1 MYSELFSTVKFM
13 DEESK
18 QLLAQM
24 LEELRQ
30 MRAMS
35 GNTAKAAEDTTKA
48 LNNLT
53 DDLGEAAEFTEDL
66 NEAQEELAKAM
77 KLSAE
82 GFKQS
87 LRSVG
92 SSVMSFG
99 SALTDTTK
107 TLGSLSDG
115 FDNLG
120 DAALEAGKAIG
131 GPFAIAAGLAAKA
144 LTTVTSA
151 ALKQS
156 DAILGAKDELTKLGG
171 AGIGTSKEFMTLAH
185 EAKISSKNLNLL
197 TEPMKGMAG
206 TFLSLG
212 GSVAEGQKNF
222 TKLTAITDE
231 QRKAFGRLGLSQADV
246 IQSQAD
252 YIKLQKMSGTN
263 LQALGKTVEQIRAA
277 SVQYTQN
284 LVELAAI
291 SGGDIDSAKKA
302 QEIANTQFA
311 ELLRTRNENAEIA
324 KLKAA
329 GRHAEAADIEARQKY
344 RKQMISEMTAQFGEG
359 TGEAMA
365 QYFATGIV
373 NEAVAPLLR
382 QGVDLEKQRQAFIA
396 AGNDEE
402 KQRKA
407 RAGIATDLK
416 DAEGRTLKN
425 METALGQ
432 SDDLRKQM
440 GVSVDSMQKYG
451 ARAGVD
457 EYDIRTKAA
466 KDVAEQ
472 MKEGAD
478 PMADAREDLRETQRD
493 LAVGLDKLLLAVNPL
508 TTQYGLMTLA
518 LVSLTAAIGTT
529 VLALKGLSGLGALG
543 GPGGAAGKFG
553 NLGKLGGFANTGG
566 VAGGGGLGGAVAQ
579 GGGALSKMGGL
590 AARVGGGVG
599 IAAIGGLAGAGLQAA
614 GESIGGT
621 TGKVVSGAGTVA
633 QFAAMGAMFGPA
645 GALVGAIGGLG
656 KALWDNK
663 DSLVKGFKSL
673 VGSNEKSDKVTI
685 DKSEVDKE
693 LAKRKADSEER
704 LRSVN
709 AKLSSILGENSDVL
723 GMFSGKM
730 DTMTDEA
737 FTKLVDELKS
747 QGKITEAQIAE
758 LKQQREVAT
767 RKTEATPNAATEF
780 KAIAQDKK
788 FTSEDSA
795 KLSKEK
801 NVLAALQAEL
811 KTAKGE
817 DKEAIQM
824 AINNTKAEVKALE
837 DKQKAEA
844 EYNKAETKRV
854 EAEKKKAEMLKKVA
868 DATERAQ
875 KKEEER
881 VQQLVEANNAARAI
895 HSGGPSSRGRRRGSS
910 ASGGTG
916 QAGTAAPSSSG
927 GSGGAGGGAGGAS
940 SGGASGGREGAG
952 GRTGSSGSLGL
963 ESIKKTTA
971 AGGSISEEQA
981 KKMTMDFE
989 GVRTKP
995 YKDSL
1000 GLWTVGVGH
1009 LIGDG
1014 RSLPDSWNRE
1024 FSMDE
1029 IMALYDEDYK
1039 HHKQQAQ
1046 SNVPGFSKFDSA
1058 GQAALVDL
1066 TFNMGPYWPKK
1077 FPNTSKKLAAGD
1089 AAGAAAGLE
1098 DSLWFSQVARRGPAI
1113 TDIIRNSKVSAKDGG
1128 LATGPESGYPATLH
1142 GKEMILPLKGDS
1154 ILEKLGTMS
1163 ASMMKG
1169 MNEKSSS
1176 DWASKSTPQG
1186 DSLLEKLGT
1195 MATNML
1201 EKEVGSDS
1209 KSMESLMQNMIDLN
1223 QKSTSEWV
1231 SKLDK
1236 VIDVLEN
1243 QRTTQEKTL
1252 RAVRT

>member
-1 MYSELFSTVKFM
+1 MQRVGK
-13 DEESK
+13 
-18 QLLAQM
+18 
-24 LEELRQ
+24 
-30 MRAMS
+30 
-35 GNTAKAAEDTTKA
+35 
-48 LNNLT
+48 
-53 DDLGEAAEFTEDL
+53 
-66 NEAQEELAKAM
+66 
-77 KLSAE
+77 
-82 GFKQS
+82 
-87 LRSVG
+87 SV
-92 SSVMSFG
+92 
-99 SALTDTTK
+99 D
-107 TLGSLSDG
+107 
-115 FDNLG
+115 
-120 DAALEAGKAIG
+120 
-131 GPFAIAAGLAAKA
+131 
-144 LTTVTSA
+144 
-151 ALKQS
+151 
-156 DAILGAKDELTKLGG
+156 
-171 AGIGTSKEFMTLAH
+171 
-185 EAKISSKNLNLL
+185 
-197 TEPMKGMAG
+197 
-206 TFLSLG
+206 
-212 GSVAEGQKNF
+212 
-222 TKLTAITDE
+222 
-231 QRKAFGRLGLSQADV
+231 
-246 IQSQAD
+246 
-252 YIKLQKMSGTN
+252 
-263 LQALGKTVEQIRAA
+263 QIRAA

-284 LVELAAI
+284 LVELAAL

-402 KQRKA
+402 KQRRA
-407 RAGIATDLK
+407 RASIATDLK
-416 DAEGRTLKN
+416 GAEGRTLQN

-432 SDDLRKQM
+432 SDDLRRQM

-457 EYDIRTKAA
+457 EYDIRKKASE
-466 KDVAEQ
+466 DVAKQ

-493 LAVGLDKLLLAVNPL
+493 VAVGLDKLLLAVNPL
-508 TTQYGLMTLA
+508 TTQYGVQTMA
-518 LVSLTAAIGTT
+518 MVALTAAIGTT

-543 GPGGAAGKFG
+543 GPAGKFG
-553 NLGKLGGFANTGG
+553 NLGKMGGFANTGG
-566 VAGGGGLGGAVAQ
+566 FAGRAATGAVGGASGLGGAVAQ

-614 GESIGGT
+614 GDKIGGT

-673 VGSNEKSDKVTI
+673 VGSNDKSDKVI
-685 DKSEVDKE
+685 VEKSEVDKE
-693 LAKRKADSEER
+693 LARRKADSEER

-737 FTKLVDELKS
+737 FNKLVGELKT

-767 RKTEATPNAATEF
+767 RKPEEVKNAATEF
-780 KAIAQDKK
+780 QKISADKD
-788 FTSEDSA
+788 FTAEDSA
-795 KLSKEK
+795 KLGKDK

-811 KTAKGE
+811 KTAKGA

-824 AINNTKAEVKALE
+824 AIANTKAEIKALE
-837 DKQKAEA
+837 DKKKAE
-844 EYNKAETKRV
+844 EDYNAAETKRV
-854 EAEKKKAEMLKKVA
+854 AAEKKKAEMVQKVA
-868 DATERAQ
+868 DVTERAT

-881 VQQLVEANNAARAI
+881 VRLLTEANNAARAI
-895 HSGGPSSRGRRRGSS
+895 HSGGPSSRGRRRGG
-910 ASGGTG
+910 ATSG
-916 QAGTAAPSSSG
+916 G
-927 GSGGAGGGAGGAS
+927 GSGGTVDQATATSVQSGGSSAGSGLSASQAGGKDGGGY
-940 SGGASGGREGAG
+940 SGGPMGA
-952 GRTGSSGSLGL
+952 GL
-963 ESIKKTTA
+963 ESVKKTMA

-981 KKMTMDFE
+981 KKMTMEFE

-1014 RSLPDSWNRE
+1014 KTLPDSWNRE

-1058 GQAALVDL
+1058 GQAALIDL

-1089 AAGAAAGLE
+1089 AQGAAAGLE
-1098 DSLWFSQVARRGPAI
+1098 DSLWYQQVARRGPII
-1113 TDIIRNSKVSAKDGG
+1113 TDIVRNSKVSARDGG

-1154 ILEKLGTMS
+1154 ILEKLSTMS
-1163 ASMMKG
+1163 AGMMQKESGLDSKGIQSLMNSMME
-1169 MNEKSSS
+1169 MNQKATNE
-1176 DWASKSTPQG
+1176 WATKIDNVQG
-1186 DSLLEKLGT
+1186 DGLLEKLGS
-1195 MATNML
+1195 MTN
-1201 EKEVGSDS
+1201 EIFKKESSSDS
-1209 KSMESLMQNMIDLN
+1209 TNVESLMQNMIDLN
-1223 QKSTSEWV
+1223 QKTSNEWI